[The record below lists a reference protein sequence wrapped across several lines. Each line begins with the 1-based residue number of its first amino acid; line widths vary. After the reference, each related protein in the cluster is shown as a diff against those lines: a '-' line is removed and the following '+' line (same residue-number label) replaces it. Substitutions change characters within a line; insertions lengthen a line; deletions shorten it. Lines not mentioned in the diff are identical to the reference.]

1 MIVQNPLNTT
11 FKRWA
16 RRLRSLPNI
25 QVPIVDKTKP
35 WQIFANQLKNLNP
48 NLNLPSVNILQ
59 YPNEEDW
66 KKWAVRV
73 LNELSFL

>member
-16 RRLRSLPNI
+16 RRLRSLPI
-25 QVPIVDKTKP
+25 QVPIYDKTKP